1 VAREE
6 GEPALSVTAEDYSW
20 WRQWRPA
27 WAEAHC
33 VTLVSDATVEDVID
47 SLHAHE
53 VTRAQGIDALYERV
67 VEDWPG
73 DYDPFAAKIGVA
85 DIGHGWVLVAEINGY
100 AGVTEALV
108 GPVSSGRTVVSHFG
122 NVNAVHR
129 FQWWRDG
136 LLLVDFDPMFPM
148 ERYGS
153 DPDALAEYIMGVGI
167 RIDAEPEDIAGA
179 DLSAAG
185 FALAERITGV
195 ACTPDMF
202 ERSDFLMAT
211 VTIPSD

>member
-1 VAREE
+1 ME

-20 WRQWRPA
+20 WGQWRPS

-33 VTLVSDATVEDVID
+33 VTLVSDATVEDVVD
-47 SLHAHE
+47 SLRAHA
-53 VTRAQGIDALYERV
+53 VARVQGIDALYERV
-67 VEDWPG
+67 VEDWPE
-73 DYDPFAAKIGVA
+73 DYDPFTAKIGIA

-100 AGVTEALV
+100 AGVTEALI

-129 FQWWRDG
+129 FQWWHDG
-136 LLLVDFDPMFPM
+136 RLLVDFDPMFPT

-153 DPDALAEYIMGVGI
+153 DPDALAEHIGGGGI
-167 RIDAEPEDIAGA
+167 LVDAEPEDINDV
-179 DLSAAG
+179 DLSAAA

-195 ACTPDMF
+195 ACTPEMF
-202 ERSDFLMAT
+202 ERSDSLVAT
-211 VTIPSD
+211 VAIPRD